1 MTQEPGATKTLSTI
15 LMNSATISMQQVQ
28 ALQNELRA
36 LRTRVEQQEIELLR
50 LKKMNN
56 LALLEHKL
64 CDRMDDVVKAMTRT
78 MADRFETAKKF
89 RIMENQLKNVFEL
102 TLIALRDTD
111 ENFEIKQ
118 TLNNITKSS
127 KKL

>member
-50 LKKMNN
+50 LKKMQLYYRPPNAKEHLKLTDALNQMWEETFKEEN
-56 LALLEHKL
+56 LK
-64 CDRMDDVVKAMTRT
+64 
-78 MADRFETAKKF
+78 
-89 RIMENQLKNVFEL
+89 IQGENEL
-102 TLIALRDTD
+102 DIFND
-111 ENFEIKQ
+111 
-118 TLNNITKSS
+118 
-127 KKL
+127 

>member
-50 LKKMNN
+50 LKKMQLYYRPPNAKEH
-56 LALLEHKL
+56 LKLTDALNQMWE
-64 CDRMDDVVKAMTRT
+64 
-78 MADRFETAKKF
+78 ETFKE
-89 RIMENQLKNVFEL
+89 ENLKNYIEGDSF
-102 TLIALRDTD
+102 
-111 ENFEIKQ
+111 IK
-118 TLNNITKSS
+118 S
-127 KKL
+127 KGIPSPEDIG

>member
-50 LKKMNN
+50 LKKMQLYYRPPNAKEHLKLTDALNQMWEETFKEKN
-56 LALLEHKL
+56 L
-64 CDRMDDVVKAMTRT
+64 MDYIEGDS
-78 MADRFETAKKF
+78 F
-89 RIMENQLKNVFEL
+89 
-102 TLIALRDTD
+102 
-111 ENFEIKQ
+111 IKSKG
-118 TLNNITKSS
+118 IKSPEDIG
-127 KKL
+127 